1 MNNDGILMTKEGFE
15 QVRAELDH
23 LKGVHRKEVAE
34 RIRESK
40 QFGEFLENSEYEEA
54 KAEQAYVEGRIL
66 ELQHI
71 LQNAVVV
78 EGPQEKGDKI
88 GLGSVVKLVNE
99 STGKE
104 VEYRIVGPVEAD
116 PTNHRIS
123 YQSPVGQALLDHG
136 TGDIVQVATPNGTN
150 RYRVLSVT
158 N

>member
-78 EGPQEKGDKI
+78 EGPQEQGDKI

-150 RYRVLSVT
+150 KYRVLSVT

>member
-1 MNNDGILMTKEGFE
+1 MNNSDGMMMTREGYE
-15 QVRAELDH
+15 QVKAELDH

-78 EGPQEKGDKI
+78 DGPQKGDKI
-88 GLGSVVKLVNE
+88 GLGSVVRLLDE
-99 STGKE
+99 RTGKE

-116 PTNHRIS
+116 PSNHRIS
-123 YQSPVGQALLDHG
+123 YQSPVGQALMERG
-136 TGDIVQVATPNGTN
+136 AGEQVEVQAPNGSN
-150 RYRVLSVT
+150 KYRVLSVT